1 MFYGATTAASISHEN
16 MFKHIGKVAPYDVIV
31 LSLSHWHT
39 QINLIVKFYEGT
51 FQVEFLIVIDYLKAF
66 IFQNTSEVLKAIK

>member
-1 MFYGATTAASISHEN
+1 MFYGAPTAVTVSHEN

-39 QINLIVKFYEGT
+39 QINLIVKFYEGL
-51 FQVEFLIVIDYLKAF
+51 FHYEKRDDGNFSSGILNSD
-66 IFQNTSEVLKAIK
+66 